1 MGFWSGLCSCVSS
14 VCRTVCSAIGSVGR
28 GALSL
33 VKGCAIGVGK
43 IVGGI
48 WGGIGRML
56 GVLAPQEQ
64 PEEIGERAFQ
74 GAEQGIK
81 PEQFK
86 TNQEYIQ
93 ALRDKVKFDRE
104 KFNKLSEEEMH
115 ERRMLGTKIT
125 AKGIEEHL
133 NIAPIPN
140 NFLVTTGL
148 LGLSIGQTLKLLET
162 TKDKKVS
169 LDDITDYLKERC
181 KGEKIQEADEAIK
194 TAISAD
200 NPSLSKEQVNQFVLD
215 AQAKLRGEELN
226 IPEEEKIE
234 E

>member
-1 MGFWSGLCSCVSS
+1 MGFWSGVCSFVSS
-14 VCRTVCSAIGSVGR
+14 ACRTVCSAIGSVGR

-33 VKGCAIGVGK
+33 IKGCAIGVGK

-93 ALRDKVKFDRE
+93 ALRDKV
-104 KFNKLSEEEMH
+104 
-115 ERRMLGTKIT
+115 
-125 AKGIEEHL
+125 
-133 NIAPIPN
+133 
-140 NFLVTTGL
+140 
-148 LGLSIGQTLKLLET
+148 
-162 TKDKKVS
+162 
-169 LDDITDYLKERC
+169 
-181 KGEKIQEADEAIK
+181 GEKKD
-194 TAISAD
+194 
-200 NPSLSKEQVNQFVLD
+200 
-215 AQAKLRGEELN
+215 
-226 IPEEEKIE
+226 
-234 E
+234 